1 MEKVEKLAI
10 KNVMVVFSESGC
22 CMCLVVKR
30 LFSSLSVS
38 LTVYELDDPK
48 QQSDTATA
56 EGREYDDHDQLL
68 LQLQATTVPSVY
80 VGGNITLKVL
90 GAIFTRLKTIGQ
102 VLSLIFTQFENPRF

>member
-56 EGREYDDHDQLL
+56 EG
-68 LQLQATTVPSVY
+68 ATTATEDVEKA
-80 VGGNITLKVL
+80 LL
-90 GAIFTRLKTIGQ
+90 MRLVQ
-102 VLSLIFTQFENPRF
+102 Q